1 MHAVYF
7 FEETLFFLFIS
18 SIFVVFADE
27 RTIKKA
33 DIPKKK
39 REEFVK

>member
-1 MHAVYF
+1 MHAAYF
-7 FEETLFFLFIS
+7 FEETLFFVFIS

-27 RTIKKA
+27 RLIKKA

-39 REEFVK
+39 REEFIK